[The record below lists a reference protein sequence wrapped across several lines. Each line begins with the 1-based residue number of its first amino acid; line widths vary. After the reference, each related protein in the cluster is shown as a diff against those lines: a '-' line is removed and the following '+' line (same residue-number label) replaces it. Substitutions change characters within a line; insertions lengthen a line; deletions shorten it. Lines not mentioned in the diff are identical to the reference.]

1 MWIEFVFLS
10 VSPATQYRNKTLF
23 YILAVHFKVF
33 YPKLINVTY
42 NYSETGHGKGAPDGI
57 GGVCKQTADRVV
69 GQGKYI
75 SSIDQL
81 I

>member
-1 MWIEFVFLS
+1 MIVQRHNIVTKPCFTFL
-10 VSPATQYRNKTLF
+10 L
-23 YILAVHFKVF
+23 F

-42 NYSETGHGKGAPDGI
+42 NYSETGHGKGALDGI
-57 GGVCKQTADRVV
+57 GGVCKRTADRVV

-81 I
+81 IEKL